1 MEEGPRM
8 GDGIDSGL
16 VHVGRAIR
24 AEEVALIEE
33 TVELFPALSRSEL
46 AETICDHLGWYTASG
61 SYKRQACLDL
71 LQRLEAQGMVQLP
84 ERRPRSPRRRAA
96 TPRWTPRTDPGSEL
110 TGRLGE
116 LGGVQLRVVED
127 RREREV
133 WNEYVSRYH
142 YLGYKPPAGF
152 RLRYFVESERG
163 CVGCVLLGGA
173 ARAIAVRDRWIGW
186 TRGQRLSNLGWVVNN
201 TRFLLF
207 PWVRVRYL
215 ASHVLGQL
223 ARQVGADWGARWG
236 YQPVLLET
244 FVDPARYRATSYR
257 AAGWE
262 RLGQTTGKGLSR
274 RGQAYRT
281 TVKGVYVRPLVRG
294 FREQLRSESLGARE
308 LER

>member
-1 MEEGPRM
+1 
-8 GDGIDSGL
+8 
-16 VHVGRAIR
+16 VHVGRAIS

-61 SYKRQACLDL
+61 SYKRQACVDL
-71 LQRLEAQGMVQLP
+71 LQRLEAQGLVQLP
-84 ERRPRSPRRRAA
+84 ECRPRSPRRRAA
-96 TPRWTPRTDPGSEL
+96 PPRWTPRSDPGPEL
-110 TGRLGE
+110 TGTLGE

-142 YLGYKPPAGF
+142 YLGYRPPAGC

-173 ARAIAVRDRWIGW
+173 ARALAVRDRWIGW

-201 TRFLLF
+201 GRFLLF
-207 PWVRVRYL
+207 PWVRVRDL

-223 ARQVGADWGARWG
+223 ARRVREDWHGRWG
-236 YQPVLLET
+236 YRPVLLET

-262 RLGQTTGKGLSR
+262 LVGQTTGQGLSR

-281 TVKGVYVRPLVRG
+281 TVKWVYVRPLVRG
-294 FREQLRSESLGARE
+294 FREPLCSESLGARGA
-308 LER
+308 ER

>member
-16 VHVGRAIR
+16 VHVGRAIS

-84 ERRPRSPRRRAA
+84 ERRESRPRRRAA
-96 TPRWTPRTDPGSEL
+96 APRWTSRSDPGREL
-110 TGRLGE
+110 TATLGE

-163 CVGCVLLGGA
+163 RVGCVLLGGA

-223 ARQVGADWGARWG
+223 ARQVGADWQARWG

-257 AAGWE
+257 ASGWE
-262 RLGQTTGKGLSR
+262 RVGETTGQGLVR
-274 RGQAYRT
+274 RGKQYRT
-281 TVKGVYVRPLVRG
+281 TVKQVYVRPLVRE
-294 FREQLRSESLGARE
+294 FRERLCSEALGGAGV
-308 LER
+308 ER